1 MTWPASRTDCHSQ
14 EIYAVPESHLC
25 TAIHRG
31 MPVLVLTDG
40 RKENSADCF
49 SFWSPLNILVRR
61 HQHYKNISRC
71 HRTDRLCMLN
81 IYHITSIVTKILS
94 SWVCKVILRL
104 WKTFYYR
111 TLRQVSEILYTLS
124 YMYYVF
130 YLLCMYVRITYTYIM
145 FVYLATAASPSNPLD
160 LFKYCSDFYFFSLF
174 ETFQVWH
181 LTLGE
186 VSGFTSTD
194 DFRYVHMHLHN
205 NHWI

>member
-1 MTWPASRTDCHSQ
+1 
-14 EIYAVPESHLC
+14 
-25 TAIHRG
+25 
-31 MPVLVLTDG
+31 
-40 RKENSADCF
+40 
-49 SFWSPLNILVRR
+49 
-61 HQHYKNISRC
+61 
-71 HRTDRLCMLN
+71 
-81 IYHITSIVTKILS
+81 
-94 SWVCKVILRL
+94 
-104 WKTFYYR
+104 
-111 TLRQVSEILYTLS
+111 
-124 YMYYVF
+124 
-130 YLLCMYVRITYTYIM
+130 MYVRITYTYIM